1 MAGLFRSRGIA
12 LLLVI
17 VSAILVAAIACEG
30 SQGGRGSQGSSG
42 PPGSLGGTGLQGPQ
56 GIPGKAGSAGPSGP
70 QGSQGP
76 AGISGIPGPQGV
88 TGATGNPG
96 QQGLTGAQGAS
107 GVQGPQ
113 GIPGEQGTSGP
124 QGDSGEQGP
133 TGVTGGSAAVLV
145 VHDTANNVAG
155 AVELKSS
162 TTEIDVLG
170 GGFGISELIALTV
183 SINGK
188 DVVLGSGQG
197 NGSGAFLS
205 TVKVPSSMKVGGPYT
220 ITASGSNG
228 NVGFGVVIV
237 TNKNASD

>member
-1 MAGLFRSRGIA
+1 M
-12 LLLVI
+12 
-17 VSAILVAAIACEG
+17 VADRKAPVDL
-30 SQGGRGSQGSSG
+30 RVPQGSS
-42 PPGSLGGTGLQGPQ
+42 GLQGPQ
-56 GIPGKAGSAGPSGP
+56 GEA
-70 QGSQGP
+70 
-76 AGISGIPGPQGV
+76 
-88 TGATGNPG
+88 
-96 QQGLTGAQGAS
+96 
-107 GVQGPQ
+107 
-113 GIPGEQGTSGP
+113 GP
-124 QGDSGEQGP
+124 QGDSGDEGP
-133 TGVTGGSAAVLV
+133 TGTTGGSAAVLV

-162 TTEIDVLG
+162 STEMDVLG

-197 NGSGAFLS
+197 NGSCAFLS

>member
-1 MAGLFRSRGIA
+1 MAGLFRRRGTA

-17 VSAILVAAIACEG
+17 VSAFLVAAIACEG
-30 SQGGRGSQGSSG
+30 TQGGRGSQGSSG
-42 PPGSLGGTGLQGPQ
+42 PPGSQGSSGLQGPQ
-56 GIPGKAGSAGPSGP
+56 GEA
-70 QGSQGP
+70 
-76 AGISGIPGPQGV
+76 
-88 TGATGNPG
+88 
-96 QQGLTGAQGAS
+96 
-107 GVQGPQ
+107 
-113 GIPGEQGTSGP
+113 GP
-124 QGDSGEQGP
+124 QGDSGDEGP
-133 TGVTGGSAAVLV
+133 TGTTGGSAAVLV

-162 TTEIDVLG
+162 STEMDVLG

-220 ITASGSNG
+220 ITAAGSNG

-237 TNKNASD
+237 TNKNSSD